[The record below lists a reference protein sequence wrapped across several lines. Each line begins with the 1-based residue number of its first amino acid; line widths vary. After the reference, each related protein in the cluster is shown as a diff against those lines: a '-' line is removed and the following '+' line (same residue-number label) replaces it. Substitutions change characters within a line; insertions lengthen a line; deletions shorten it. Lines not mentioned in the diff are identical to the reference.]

1 MRHFRKYVVVLKSML
16 NLSSVT
22 THMKKF
28 FLLLPFLISQT
39 YAQTNWS
46 LQRCID
52 YALKNNLSLKQAE
65 ITTQIND
72 ATLLQSKAGV
82 LPTLNAGANH
92 TYNIGR
98 TIDRYTNT
106 FANTTVLSENFYA
119 QTQLTLWSG
128 MTQYNTIKKNQY
140 ALLASKE
147 SYEQK
152 KNDLSL
158 NVATAFLQVVY
169 TGELSNVAKQQV
181 NISQLQLERT
191 QKLAEAGSL
200 AQSNV
205 YDIKAQLANDEYTY
219 TTASNNYYLAILAL
233 KQLLYLDSL
242 NSFAIEKP
250 ALDIVASDLAAYNPQ
265 TIYEIALKNQHS
277 IKSSEYNL
285 LSSEKNLSVAKG
297 RVSPTLNFTG
307 TLGTGYSGL
316 AKDVVGLPTI
326 SGFQATGITSKFDT
340 VYSPIYHVNTQ
351 PTPWSTQFKNNV
363 NKSVGVS
370 LNIPIFN

>member
-1 MRHFRKYVVVLKSML
+1 M
-16 NLSSVT
+16 
-22 THMKKF
+22 
-28 FLLLPFLISQT
+28 
-39 YAQTNWS
+39 A
-46 LQRCID
+46 
-52 YALKNNLSLKQAE
+52 
-65 ITTQIND
+65 
-72 ATLLQSKAGV
+72 
-82 LPTLNAGANH
+82 
-92 TYNIGR
+92 
-98 TIDRYTNT
+98 
-106 FANTTVLSENFYA
+106 
-119 QTQLTLWSG
+119 
-128 MTQYNTIKKNQY
+128 QYNTIKKNQY
-140 ALLASKE
+140 TLLASRE

-152 KNDLSL
+152 KNDLAL

-265 TIYEIALKNQHS
+265 TIYETALKNQHS
-277 IKSSEYNL
+277 IKSSEYSL
-285 LSSEKNLSVAKG
+285 LSSEKNLAVAKG

-340 VYSPIYHVNTQ
+340 VYSPIYHVDTR

-363 NKSVGVS
+363 NKSVGIS
-370 LNIPIFN
+370 LNIPIFNGLSNYTAIKTAKLQVLNSKYSYDLARQQLYKTIVQAYADAQASLNKFASAKTALEASQQSFTFAEQKFNAGSVSSFDYNNAKNRVLKSQADLLNAKYDFIFKLKVLDYYQGKPLTF